1 MVHGSVA
8 GGDLEPEPSPGEEF
22 VGDGFAGSEADSENA
37 GVLMNDGGTEAT
49 VFGDDELF
57 FGVEVFWAGV
67 PLGVGGRE
75 VALVWGD
82 PDLQESDAFRGRRV
96 KLAMEDA

>member
-8 GGDLEPEPSPGEEF
+8 GGDLEPESSSGEEF
-22 VGDGFAGSEADSENA
+22 VGDGFAWGEADSENA
-37 GVLMNDGGTEAT
+37 GVLMNDGGTEAP
-49 VFGDDELF
+49 VCRDDELF
-57 FGVEVFWAGV
+57 FGVAILRAGV

-82 PDLQESDAFRGRRV
+82 PDLQESDGFRGGRV
-96 KLAMEDA
+96 KLAVEDA